1 MTIIEITMPYGKV
14 VKIEYDDV
22 SVEEVQESF
31 EKLYELASQD
41 RLYYLEFPKNTEG
54 KKMIISPDIF
64 RQCILEIYNA

>member
-1 MTIIEITMPYGKV
+1 MAILEITMPYGKI
-14 VKIEYDDV
+14 VKIKYEDT

-31 EKLYELASQD
+31 EKFYEYQD

-64 RQCILEIYNA
+64 KQCILEIYNV

>member
-1 MTIIEITMPYGKV
+1 MITLEITMPYGKV
-14 VKIEYDDV
+14 AKIEYDDI
-22 SVEEVQESF
+22 SIEEVQESF
-31 EKLYELASQD
+31 EKLYEYQD

>member
-1 MTIIEITMPYGKV
+1 MTILEITMPYGKI
-14 VKIEYDDV
+14 VKIEYDDI

-31 EKLYELASQD
+31 EKLYEYQD

-64 RQCILEIYNA
+64 RQCIMEIYNA